1 MKRKLIPLLFFCFSF
16 FILNNLYSTQYD
28 ERGFELYESDS
39 DDSSGSDGGDDS
51 NSSEETDNSDSSETP
66 ENPEDSEVPDS
77 SPGTS
82 SNNSSNSSSSSS
94 EPSELPGANAE
105 LEKIANEESSVSAD
119 LEKIINTE
127 VTESVQLAN
136 EEPTEIDFAKAEE
149 GTEIKN
155 LENEEKLVDET
166 NSKEAEKPGDP
177 VKISKGTY
185 ELTETDL
192 QIGFKNQFNIKR
204 RYESDNTVTGS
215 FGYGWIT
222 NLDERIILGVDSKLD
237 ERIKEIK
244 IYKDALEQC
253 IYELENKI
261 LEHYQV
267 SSIENAEEEIKSEIS
282 QCEALIDRI
291 DELLQSLD
299 DFMEN
304 VRGRGDY
311 EEKAKKRKTSVEA
324 LKERILSKKDN
335 LENLLSLFLSDNEKL
350 IALENKRTFVS
361 EQLSIIQ
368 EQKEDEEFSHSRNKR
383 VLFSGMRK
391 GFEEI
396 GNNKI
401 ILIDEDGYP
410 HTFQKTSEN
419 YAVWENRF
427 EKDYLKFEYVNNVYK
442 LYLRDGSVKVF
453 NSDGFIIRVY
463 DRNNNSVEIKR
474 KSDGRIEFIK
484 TSFSEQFRVEY
495 SGNLISKITN
505 VRSSEELVRYSYKN
519 NLLASVT
526 DTDGDK
532 VSMDYDSAG
541 HLIKLKKCDG
551 SFVSLVYNEQTK
563 NGDILTTS
571 TINEEG
577 YAEYFEYFRNQNRT
591 DYIDHDG
598 NRTRY
603 WYDENQHTK
612 KKILPDGTVIN
623 NTYDDYGNL
632 IVKEENENVTRY
644 SYDSNNN
651 LIQIRYSDSSS
662 EFWSYD
668 KNNLLLSYT
677 DRDGVIEQYIRDNN
691 GNLIEYRKANKT
703 AFTQQFNL
711 QGLVTTRVDYGQ
723 NPIVTNYEYD
733 NYGNLIKEKTGDR
746 EIKYTHDNRNRL
758 INERI
763 DNQEIYSYSYADHK
777 TTFTDYKGLETQY
790 ITNGRKDLV
799 KVIQK
804 DLQSSKVHVMQIDY
818 DKRHLPINVFA
829 GSEDSLQLI
838 MSYLYSP
845 EGKIT
850 GIINYGN
857 ESWIKL
863 INYKNEKISEVKQFK
878 ISDADIVSKIN
889 SSNPI
894 TFEVLKS
901 YLLQSGENV
910 LSQKYEYK
918 QTGNNENQISVFN
931 DSILENIF
939 AYDSFGNLIKITDG
953 NNEHREIKYSKAG
966 RIIKEK
972 NLYGGW
978 YEYDYGAEGLLKLQ
992 SEEGSQGMAYEYYP
1006 DGSKKSEKDCR
1017 GNITNYKYDSL
1028 GRVAAKES
1036 VHQKVW
1042 YEYDKLN
1049 RLKKISIGKTLDE
1062 QFVSWFASYNYSSD
1076 GRKITVIEGGKYK
1089 NEYDR
1094 DAFGNVVRITDGN
1107 GNSKSYEYNYLN
1119 QLISI
1124 YDGYG
1129 NQTKIQYN
1137 ALNKIDNVTLPEG
1150 NKLSYS
1156 YNYAALLEK
1165 ISDECGIVF
1174 NAEYDKRGR
1183 LIKEFNR
1190 ADCEKS
1196 YEYDNAGHLIQI
1208 KYGDEI
1214 VESYEYGNYGRNLKV
1229 TDGNGAKYLYN
1240 YDVFGRLKNERN
1252 RSGYEQSYSYDEEG
1266 KLKNVICFDGSII
1279 SYVTSSDRTI
1289 QKEMFSDGSLNVIT
1303 LDEAENIEEAQN
1315 AHGKTVY
1322 KYDQG
1327 GRLIYQKDITTGE
1340 EVEFEYD
1347 DAGNRIRLISSN
1359 RDTIYS
1365 YGKNNEVKEV
1375 FDNKQRLHV
1384 KLSYNNN
1391 GQEVVRDFG
1400 NGTKEQT
1407 HYDKAGR
1414 VIVKTLKADNGSLLW
1429 GEGYV
1434 YGPNGKRTATVDFN
1448 GRVTFYEYNSRG
1460 QISEIYY
1467 PYSNELIDKLNTEA
1481 SECGLPAT
1489 NDYGENRYMTSAEKS
1504 ALIPLLN
1511 SMQYGFANKLSNLQ
1525 IFIKEKYTYDKNGNR
1540 KTKTTASG
1548 TIEYTYDNDNCLI
1561 ASGSH
1566 GQSYIQYSYD
1576 KLGNLLSEE
1585 SADKKISYAYNSQNR
1600 LIYCEVID
1608 HAEKTCSQ
1616 TSYAYDVFGRRIIV
1630 QDKDQCALRTLYDGF
1645 TFDVIKQSPT
1655 YANGLFTDS
1664 YETGI
1669 RWTEN
1674 GRPTGDRYRYL
1685 SDEKSS
1691 DDNRYF
1697 YLDEGIY
1704 KSVSHRYKGE
1714 RTQLSVN
1721 GIIAAQSTADYG
1733 VEYFSTD
1740 LLGSVA
1746 SITDNLGL
1754 QKTAYSY
1761 DVFGFP
1767 ISGTLTASS
1776 DYGYLGKQF
1785 DPTTTHYNYGY
1796 RDYNPSTSRFTTVD
1810 PIRDGLNW
1818 FQYCNGDPVNFVD
1831 LWGLFYY
1838 TKNGQKGSSSYK
1850 KTKVY
1855 VFRDNDGFGD
1865 SFNSTR
1871 MIFKNGVCVYVD
1883 QVGANCSED
1892 NYKKGVNF
1900 TEPDGI
1906 YYYTSQGLVDNG
1918 DGTYDSANY
1927 HNVLRHKTDDPNI
1940 PEEIREAINSTPG
1953 DFLEHGNQRKQ
1964 DKAGPYNANAI
1975 PRGAGCTI
1983 GKDGQEHQD
1992 EFMKILMDG
2001 VDRPE
2006 EIKKT
2011 IISNKHVQKKCNK

>member
-1 MKRKLIPLLFFCFSF
+1 MKFKIIFLLIISFVFFNGLCFAVE
-16 FILNNLYSTQYD
+16 YD
-28 ERGFELYESDS
+28 DRGFPL
-39 DDSSGSDGGDDS
+39 
-51 NSSEETDNSDSSETP
+51 NP
-66 ENPEDSEVPDS
+66 IENPE
-77 SPGTS
+77 SPGDDDNDDPDDTDDPDDPEDPDNPDDPPES
-82 SNNSSNSSSSSS
+82 PDGPDEELDDISDEQEAISDSLESIETGEGAEPAHPES
-94 EPSELPGANAE
+94 EAPDDTVVTV
-105 LEKIANEESSVSAD
+105 NE
-119 LEKIINTE
+119 
-127 VTESVQLAN
+127 
-136 EEPTEIDFAKAEE
+136 
-149 GTEIKN
+149 TEIKN
-155 LENEEKLVDET
+155 QENEASLVEEANSESAEKL
-166 NSKEAEKPGDP
+166 GDP
-177 VKISKGTY
+177 VKVSKGTY
-185 ELTETDL
+185 ELAEVDL
-192 QIGFKNQFNIKR
+192 EIGSIKQFEIKR
-204 RYESDNTVTGS
+204 RYESDNGVIGS

-222 NLDERIILGVDSKLD
+222 NLDERIIIGIDSNLEHRITKLTNYKSKLQQFITEFEKEIIRHYKVSSID
-237 ERIKEIK
+237 NASNEISARIKECESLLTKTNNLIK
-244 IYKDALEQC
+244 RLNSFIDA
-253 IYELENKI
+253 
-261 LEHYQV
+261 
-267 SSIENAEEEIKSEIS
+267 
-282 QCEALIDRI
+282 
-291 DELLQSLD
+291 
-299 DFMEN
+299 
-304 VRGRGDY
+304 VRGKGNYEDDAKRLKISVENLRGNVQSKK
-311 EEKAKKRKTSVEA
+311 ELVEKQLALALADISKLNKLKKRMSEVTAQIIYLQK
-324 LKERILSKKDN
+324 
-335 LENLLSLFLSDNEKL
+335 LL
-350 IALENKRTFVS
+350 I
-361 EQLSIIQ
+361 EQRKIH
-368 EQKEDEEFSHSRNKR
+368 ERNKAA
-383 VLFSGMRK
+383 LFSGLGK
-391 GFEEI
+391 EYEEV
-396 GNNKI
+396 GKDKI
-401 ILIDEDGYP
+401 VLIDENGYP
-410 HTFQKTSEN
+410 HTFKKEN
-419 YAVWENRF
+419 DNLNIWKNENEREF
-427 EKDYLKFEYVNNVYK
+427 IKCEYSNKSYK
-442 LYLRDGSVKVF
+442 LYLRNGCIKIYNDSGFLVK
-453 NSDGFIIRVY
+453 FI
-463 DRNNNSVEIKR
+463 DRNNNWVELVRTTEQKITY
-474 KSDGRIEFIK
+474 IK
-484 TSFSEQFRVEY
+484 TSFNEEFVIWY
-495 SGNLISKITN
+495 SGSFINKITN
-505 VRSSEELVRYSYKN
+505 VRSSDETVQYTYQN
-519 NLLASVT
+519 NYLFSVT
-526 DTDGDK
+526 DKDGDT
-532 VSMDYDSAG
+532 VTMNYDQTG
-541 HLIKLKKCDG
+541 HLVKLNKCDG
-551 SFVSLVYNEQTK
+551 SFISFVYNEQS
-563 NGDILTTS
+563 NDGNIHTTS
-571 TINEEG
+571 TINEECF
-577 YAEYFEYFRNQNRT
+577 AEYFEYHKSQNQT

-612 KKILPDGTVIN
+612 KKVLPDGTVIN
-623 NTYDDYGNL
+623 NTYDEYGNL
-632 IVKEENENVTRY
+632 AAKEENGNVTRY

-662 EFWSYD
+662 EFWSYE

-677 DRDGVIEQYIRDNN
+677 DRDGVNEQYIRDNN

-703 AFTQQFNL
+703 VFTQQFNL

-723 NPIVTNYEYD
+723 NHMVTNYEYD

-746 EIKYTHDNRNRL
+746 EIKYTYDNRNRL

-763 DNQEIYSYSYADHK
+763 DNQEICKYSYAEHK
-777 TTFTDYKGLETQY
+777 TTITDYKGLETQY

-804 DLQSSKVHVMQIDY
+804 DLQSDKVHVMQINY

-863 INYKNEKISEVKQFK
+863 IKYKNEKISEVKQFK
-878 ISDADIVSKIN
+878 ISDADMVSKIN

-918 QTGNNENQISVFN
+918 QTVNNESQISIFN

-939 AYDSFGNLIKITDG
+939 AYDSFGNLTKITDG

-966 RIIKEK
+966 RIIKEQS
-972 NLYGGW
+972 LYGGW
-978 YEYDYGAEGLLKLQ
+978 YEYDYGADGLLKLQ
-992 SEEGSQGMAYEYYP
+992 REEGSQGMAFEYYP

-1036 VHQKVW
+1036 VHQEVW

-1049 RLKKISIGKTLDE
+1049 RLKKISIGKTFDE

-1076 GRKITVIEGGKYK
+1076 GRKITVIEGEKYK
-1089 NEYDR
+1089 KKYEL

-1119 QLISI
+1119 RLISI

-1129 NQTKIQYN
+1129 AKTQIQYN

-1150 NKLSYS
+1150 NKLSYL
-1156 YNYAALLEK
+1156 YNYTGLLEK
-1165 ISDECGIVF
+1165 IVDDCGIVYR
-1174 NAEYDKRGR
+1174 AEYDKRGR

-1229 TDGNGAKYLYN
+1229 TDGNGARYLYN
-1240 YDVFGRLKNERN
+1240 YDVFGRLKNEQN

-1266 KLKNVICFDGSII
+1266 KLKNVICFDGSTI
-1279 SYVTSSDRTI
+1279 SYITSSDRTI

-1303 LDEAENIEEAQN
+1303 LDETGNIEEAQN
-1315 AHGKTVY
+1315 AHGETIY

-1384 KLSYNNN
+1384 KLSYNKN

-1467 PYSNELIDKLNTEA
+1467 PYSNELIDKLNKEA

-1548 TIEYTYDNDNCLI
+1548 TIEYTYDNENCLI

-1576 KLGNLLSEE
+1576 KLGNLLSEQ

-1600 LIYCEVID
+1600 LIDCEVID
-1608 HAEKTCSQ
+1608 HTEKTCSQ

-1664 YETGI
+1664 YETGV

-1691 DDNRYF
+1691 DENRYF

-1761 DVFGFP
+1761 DVFGSP

-1831 LWGLFYY
+1831 LWGLKEVIAMDIVQLKNDKIISNSTGSLKKQTKIEIQRTEGHTKGHYLSTISINVT
-1838 TKNGQKGSSSYK
+1838 TKNNDTISLFSNPVQSWADKATVDNGGFTLPAGEYVGLLYGCTGSYYKPIGLINDDLGVHSDDNALVHGNVMNNYPKDDPNRLTWYNTGSSEACQILQGQDHAIDAFTSIIENLGFEFGSEYK
-1850 KTKVY
+1850 
-1855 VFRDNDGFGD
+1855 
-1865 SFNSTR
+1865 
-1871 MIFKNGVCVYVD
+1871 
-1883 QVGANCSED
+1883 Q
-1892 NYKKGVNF
+1892 YKDTIPVVIKD
-1900 TEPDGI
+1900 PDGI
-1906 YYYTSQGLVDNG
+1906 T
-1918 DGTYDSANY
+1918 T
-1927 HNVLRHKTDDPNI
+1927 T
-1940 PEEIREAINSTPG
+1940 
-1953 DFLEHGNQRKQ
+1953 
-1964 DKAGPYNANAI
+1964 
-1975 PRGAGCTI
+1975 
-1983 GKDGQEHQD
+1983 KDG
-1992 EFMKILMDG
+1992 K
-2001 VDRPE
+2001 
-2006 EIKKT
+2006 EIKNDK
-2011 IISNKHVQKKCNK
+2011 NK